1 MVNLYCLEA
10 DMKFILSIIAICLV
24 LITGKLYIPEAQ
36 AQAPLDRY
44 DVRRI
49 VEGCFI
55 EIKAPV
61 TQEQSFY
68 TNEVKLVVNVSTQ
81 PRC

>member
-1 MVNLYCLEA
+1 
-10 DMKFILSIIAICLV
+10 MKFILSIIAFCLV

-49 VEGCFI
+49 IEGCFI
-55 EIKAPV
+55 ELKVPV
-61 TQEQSFY
+61 IEERNFY
-68 TNEVKLVVNVSTQ
+68 NDEVKLVVNISTQ
-81 PRC
+81 PKC

>member
-1 MVNLYCLEA
+1 
-10 DMKFILSIIAICLV
+10 MKFILSIIAFCLV

-49 VEGCFI
+49 IEGCFI
-55 EIKAPV
+55 ELKAPV
-61 TQEQSFY
+61 IEERNFY
-68 TNEVKLVVNVSTQ
+68 NDEVKLVVNISTQ